1 MLTLYRR
8 HRASCKNRSRRN
20 TKCFCPIWVQGVLR
34 GEKVRQSL
42 DLTNWE
48 AANRTIQEWQIHG
61 KDLSV
66 SVEEACGKFLAD
78 CEARKLSLGIIKK
91 YKYVTQELIGAFG
104 GVALRSVSVDDLRTL
119 RNGWKYAPLT
129 ARKRLEY
136 VRTFFSFCVSN
147 GWLQLNPAKSLKPHQ
162 TKQSPAL
169 PFSESEWEKILWA
182 TEAYPEIHK
191 QTPRRVVNQ
200 LKAIVVLMRFSGL
213 RISDVVSLKRDRIDA
228 NGRLFL
234 YQAKTGQPVQIPLPA
249 DVVDALRICDDGGE
263 YYFWSGVG
271 TLATALTHWQG
282 RFQKLFRIA
291 GIVDGHSHR
300 FRDTF
305 SVDLLSRGVP
315 LQTVSLLL
323 GHTSITTTEKH
334 YAPFVKSS
342 QDALEAAVMKT
353 WN

>member
-1 MLTLYRR
+1 M
-8 HRASCKNRSRRN
+8 
-20 TKCFCPIWVQGVLR
+20 
-34 GEKVRQSL
+34 
-42 DLTNWE
+42 
-48 AANRTIQEWQIHG
+48 
-61 KDLSV
+61 
-66 SVEEACGKFLAD
+66 
-78 CEARKLSLGIIKK
+78 
-91 YKYVTQELIGAFG
+91 
-104 GVALRSVSVDDLRTL
+104 
-119 RNGWKYAPLT
+119 
-129 ARKRLEY
+129 
-136 VRTFFSFCVSN
+136 
-147 GWLQLNPAKSLKPHQ
+147 
-162 TKQSPAL
+162 
-169 PFSESEWEKILWA
+169 
-182 TEAYPEIHK
+182 
-191 QTPRRVVNQ
+191 
-200 LKAIVVLMRFSGL
+200 
-213 RISDVVSLKRDRIDA
+213 SLKRDRIDA